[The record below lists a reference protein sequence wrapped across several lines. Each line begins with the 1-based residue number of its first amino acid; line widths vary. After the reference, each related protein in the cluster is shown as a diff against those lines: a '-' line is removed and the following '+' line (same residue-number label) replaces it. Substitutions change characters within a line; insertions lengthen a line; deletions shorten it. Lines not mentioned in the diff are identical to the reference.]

1 MKSYKIL
8 GTATLFAAT
17 ALTPVMAQN
26 SPSNSTPQTTND
38 TQQTTAAQPASTDA
52 QQTTNN
58 TQQTTAQPAST
69 DAQQTPNNTQQ
80 TTAAQP
86 ASTDSTQT
94 GAYATGKP
102 LEMKSREGF
111 WGHVNPLARK
121 KWVHRQLD
129 PIRDRA
135 NELDELQAKN
145 ANNIRD
151 VDTRATAGITKAMTA
166 ASAADQHA
174 ADAANRANQAN
185 TLAGTADSH
194 ATTLNGTVQN
204 LDQYSQVSAE
214 SLPFY
219 KGRTVLTES
228 QKDKLQTM
236 ASSLANE
243 KGYIIEVQ
251 GYSRS
256 GVAHSQALADS
267 VVRYLVTDQNVPI
280 YRIYR
285 TGMGRE
291 KVAPENGERALT
303 NGVKLTVLH
312 NSLASMGQPTNGS
325 QAQVPGQSA
334 NTTGSAKP
342 TTTSTGT
349 TTPQ

>member
-1 MKSYKIL
+1 MKTYQIL
-8 GTATLFAAT
+8 GVATLFAAT
-17 ALTPVMAQN
+17 ALTPVLAQDST
-26 SPSNSTPQTTND
+26 SPNA
-38 TQQTTAAQPASTDA
+38 QQTTANS
-52 QQTTNN
+52 QQT
-58 TQQTTAQPAST
+58 A
-69 DAQQTPNNTQQ
+69 TP
-80 TTAAQP
+80 P

-94 GAYATGKP
+94 GTYATGKP
-102 LEMKSREGF
+102 LETQSKEHF
-111 WGHVNPLARK
+111 WGHVNPFARK
-121 KWVHRQLD
+121 KWVHRQIN

-145 ANNIRD
+145 ANGIRD
-151 VDTRATAGITKAMTA
+151 VDTRATAGINKAMTA

-174 ADAANRANQAN
+174 ADASNRANQAN

-214 SLPFY
+214 SLPFF
-219 KGRTVLTES
+219 KGRTMLTKA

-236 ASSLANE
+236 ATSLANE
-243 KGYIIEVQ
+243 KGYIVEVQ

-256 GVAHSQALADS
+256 GVAHSQAMADS

-291 KVAPENGERALT
+291 KVAAENGERPLT
-303 NGVKLTVLH
+303 NGVKVTVLH
-312 NSLASMGQPTNGS
+312 NSLASMGQATNGS
-325 QAQVPGQSA
+325 QAQVPGQAA
-334 NTTGSAKP
+334 NTTGSANP
-342 TTTSTGT
+342 TPTSTGAG
-349 TTPQ
+349 TPQ